1 MNLIPLLINQRL
13 CSLKNTAQ
21 AVISG
26 NLNTLAD
33 GASVRPSARRPPVRS
48 DSASKDGQVRCRAIP
63 TQARAALASCS
74 RHDPRQPTMILLY
87 AASRDP
93 RRGETPVMCASTVQV
108 AAPPGEVVSNTGKQ
122 NRKVLAAPVMESFAS
137 ITGVT
142 TLLRQKHGN
151 CPPPPIFLHSIPF
164 SFVRRSNYRLP
175 LIPSSDGSHACAAEM
190 VRYREERNYEP

>member
-1 MNLIPLLINQRL
+1 
-13 CSLKNTAQ
+13 
-21 AVISG
+21 
-26 NLNTLAD
+26 
-33 GASVRPSARRPPVRS
+33 
-48 DSASKDGQVRCRAIP
+48 
-63 TQARAALASCS
+63 
-74 RHDPRQPTMILLY
+74 MILLY

-122 NRKVLAAPVMESFAS
+122 NRKVLAAPV
-137 ITGVT
+137 TGAFDSATGAT

-175 LIPSSDGSHACAAEM
+175 LNPSSDGSHACAAEI
-190 VRYREERNYEP
+190 VECRKENIYEPQYQLLWDRHPTQKAPGMRYFHRKRTEKNCRTDRCG

>member
-1 MNLIPLLINQRL
+1 MQLTQNILQLYQNPELG
-13 CSLKNTAQ
+13 KKM
-21 AVISG
+21 SG
-26 NLNTLAD
+26 NAVRLYTEKYAKGIGLN
-33 GASVRPSARRPPVRS
+33 
-48 DSASKDGQVRCRAIP
+48 KY
-63 TQARAALASCS
+63 AALFKN
-74 RHDPRQPTMILLY
+74 ILRTANY

-108 AAPPGEVVSNTGKQ
+108 AALPGEVVSNTGKQ

-164 SFVRRSNYRLP
+164 SFVRRSNHYLL

>member
-1 MNLIPLLINQRL
+1 M
-13 CSLKNTAQ
+13 
-21 AVISG
+21 
-26 NLNTLAD
+26 
-33 GASVRPSARRPPVRS
+33 
-48 DSASKDGQVRCRAIP
+48 
-63 TQARAALASCS
+63 
-74 RHDPRQPTMILLY
+74 
-87 AASRDP
+87 
-93 RRGETPVMCASTVQV
+93 MCASTVQV

-175 LIPSSDGSHACAAEM
+175 PGFLLRTVPMLVPQRWSDTGRSAIMNPNINFYGIVILLRKLRECGIFTERELRKIAARIAADNGVEVM
-190 VRYREERNYEP
+190 FFL

>member
-1 MNLIPLLINQRL
+1 
-13 CSLKNTAQ
+13 
-21 AVISG
+21 
-26 NLNTLAD
+26 
-33 GASVRPSARRPPVRS
+33 
-48 DSASKDGQVRCRAIP
+48 
-63 TQARAALASCS
+63 
-74 RHDPRQPTMILLY
+74 MILLY

-122 NRKVLAAPVMESFAS
+122 NRKVLATPVMESFAS

-190 VRYREERNYEP
+190 VRYREERNYEPQYQLLWNCDPAQKTPGMRHFHRKRTEKNRRTDCCG

>member
-1 MNLIPLLINQRL
+1 M
-13 CSLKNTAQ
+13 
-21 AVISG
+21 
-26 NLNTLAD
+26 
-33 GASVRPSARRPPVRS
+33 
-48 DSASKDGQVRCRAIP
+48 
-63 TQARAALASCS
+63 
-74 RHDPRQPTMILLY
+74 
-87 AASRDP
+87 
-93 RRGETPVMCASTVQV
+93 MCASTVQV

-151 CPPPPIFLHSIPF
+151 CPHPPIFLHSIPF

-190 VRYREERNYEP
+190 VRYREDAIMNPNINFYGIVILLRKLRECGIFTEKELRKIAARIAADNGVEVMFFL

>member
-1 MNLIPLLINQRL
+1 
-13 CSLKNTAQ
+13 
-21 AVISG
+21 
-26 NLNTLAD
+26 
-33 GASVRPSARRPPVRS
+33 
-48 DSASKDGQVRCRAIP
+48 
-63 TQARAALASCS
+63 
-74 RHDPRQPTMILLY
+74 MILLY

-122 NRKVLAAPVMESFAS
+122 NRKVLAAPVMGAFAS
-137 ITGVT
+137 VAGAT

-175 LIPSSDGSHACAAEM
+175 LIPSSDGSHACAAEI
-190 VRYREERNYEP
+190 VTCGKENIYEPQYQLLWDRHPTQKAPGMRHFH

>member
-1 MNLIPLLINQRL
+1 
-13 CSLKNTAQ
+13 
-21 AVISG
+21 
-26 NLNTLAD
+26 
-33 GASVRPSARRPPVRS
+33 
-48 DSASKDGQVRCRAIP
+48 
-63 TQARAALASCS
+63 
-74 RHDPRQPTMILLY
+74 MILLY

-93 RRGETPVMCASTVQV
+93 RRGESPVMCASTVQV

-122 NRKVLAAPVMESFAS
+122 NRKVLATPVMESFAS

-190 VRYREERNYEP
+190 VECRKENIYEPQYQLLWDRHPTQKAPGMRYFHRKRTEKNCRTDRCG

>member
-1 MNLIPLLINQRL
+1 
-13 CSLKNTAQ
+13 
-21 AVISG
+21 
-26 NLNTLAD
+26 
-33 GASVRPSARRPPVRS
+33 
-48 DSASKDGQVRCRAIP
+48 
-63 TQARAALASCS
+63 
-74 RHDPRQPTMILLY
+74 MILLY
-87 AASRDP
+87 AASRDS

-108 AAPPGEVVSNTGKQ
+108 AAPPGVVVSNTGKQ
-122 NRKVLAAPVMESFAS
+122 NRKVLATPVMESFAS

-175 LIPSSDGSHACAAEM
+175 LIPSLDGSHACAAEM

>member
-1 MNLIPLLINQRL
+1 
-13 CSLKNTAQ
+13 
-21 AVISG
+21 
-26 NLNTLAD
+26 
-33 GASVRPSARRPPVRS
+33 
-48 DSASKDGQVRCRAIP
+48 
-63 TQARAALASCS
+63 
-74 RHDPRQPTMILLY
+74 
-87 AASRDP
+87 
-93 RRGETPVMCASTVQV
+93 VMCARTVQV

-122 NRKVLAAPVMESFAS
+122 NRKVLATPVMESFAS

-151 CPPPPIFLHSIPF
+151 CPPPPIFLHLIPF